1 MAAVEF
7 GCHDGFARK
16 PRGAEMHRRGAG
28 MHRAGLIYV
37 AVMDHRHGIQIS
49 RARIH
54 HVKTS
59 VLSGRLLGRSIDRA
73 YAWRSGELESFRN
86 GYFSVDTNIR
96 GASPVVECDLL
107 ARGVAHTS
115 LIISILTS

>member
-1 MAAVEF
+1 MAAAEF

-16 PRGAEMHRRGAG
+16 QRGAG
-28 MHRAGLIYV
+28 MHWRGADTHRAGLIGV
-37 AVMDHRHGIQIS
+37 PVVDHRHGIRFS
-49 RARIH
+49 GARIH

-59 VLSGRLLGRSIDRA
+59 VLSRGLLSRSIDRA

-115 LIISILTS
+115 LIISILPS